1 MFQILDFAIPCFK
14 CIVALTSFSR
24 QPQLLVVPLTNEFL
38 NISFSFPQSHLQSH
52 IDFEPFPLPFV
63 PTFFIAVNR
72 PNFIPAISLGYFNI
86 YPNEGRTYYL
96 NCKSTEGIEKSFILP
111 AATLSIGIKVH
122 FKEDQILVSV
132 SKPEHLQFKDTLY
145 ILLQSEDS
153 IVYKDIWDFS
163 RRWIVFEKKDIKT
176 GLSSFLLVDS
186 NDDLLSGR
194 PFFKLENISSLQS
207 LPPDFKIRLL
217 PIMNDP
223 GTDSIRKN
231 LVLDTLAKTLTI
243 DQEQSEP
250 DKRPDDDIWKTIELE
265 NVEIKAFKKEKQ
277 NQGLYSPV
285 QASSRIYSSQ
295 DIERWH
301 INEMKS
307 LLSRFSGVKFI
318 FDDVKQKYYPVL
330 RDAITSFRS
339 KNEGKPLVVIDDT
352 PFIDFDILDY
362 PVNDIE
368 EIFLLKGS
376 DAAIWGP
383 KASNGIIVIITQR
396 GKSTKIEQK
405 EE

>member
-1 MFQILDFAIPCFK
+1 MIKAVYPGSFDPATYGHLDIIKRA
-14 CIVALTSFSR
+14 S
-24 QPQLLVVPLTNEFL
+24 
-38 NISFSFPQSHLQSH
+38 ISFDRVIVGVLHNSAKS
-52 IDFEPFPLPFV
+52 PLFSV
-63 PTFFIAVNR
+63 EERVN
-72 PNFIPAISLGYFNI
+72 IL
-86 YPNEGRTYYL
+86 
-96 NCKSTEGIEKSFILP
+96 EK
-111 AATLSIGIKVH
+111 AT
-122 FKEDQILVSV
+122 
-132 SKPEHLQFKDTLY
+132 KD
-145 ILLQSEDS
+145 
-153 IVYKDIWDFS
+153 
-163 RRWIVFEKKDIKT
+163 
-176 GLSSFLLVDS
+176 
-186 NDDLLSGR
+186 
-194 PFFKLENISSLQS
+194 
-207 LPPDFKIRLL
+207 
-217 PIMNDP
+217 M
-223 GTDSIRKN
+223 
-231 LVLDTLAKTLTI
+231 
-243 DQEQSEP
+243 
-250 DKRPDDDIWKTIELE
+250 E
-265 NVEIKAFKKEKQ
+265 NVEIKAFKKDKQ